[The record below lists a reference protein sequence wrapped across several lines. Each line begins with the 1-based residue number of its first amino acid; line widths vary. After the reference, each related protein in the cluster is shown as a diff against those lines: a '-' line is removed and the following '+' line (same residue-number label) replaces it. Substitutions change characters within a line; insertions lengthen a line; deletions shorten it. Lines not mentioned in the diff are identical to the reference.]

1 MLYITLGKSPQP
13 PFTKG
18 GILFADKF
26 LFMFDLFAP
35 FLIGL
40 FGSLHCLGMCGP
52 LVMAYSLHLQPQG
65 TGSAAPS
72 HPWSRGIGH
81 HAAFHLGRVF
91 TYGFL
96 GAVAAGIAH
105 LAGFNQI
112 FSGLRGGFTLGGGI
126 LMVLLG
132 LILLKVLP
140 VRLPSFGNGTVIG
153 RLCSR
158 LFQSRGLGS
167 KWLLGLAAG
176 FLPCMLSWAMI
187 VKAATAPDPLRGFL
201 TMVFFGLGTAP
212 VLFSTG
218 FSASLLSFRM
228 RLFGERAAALSVIAM
243 GCILLFK
250 GTRYL
255 A

>member
-1 MLYITLGKSPQP
+1 
-13 PFTKG
+13 
-18 GILFADKF
+18 
-26 LFMFDLFAP
+26 MFDFFAP

-52 LVMAYSLHLQPQG
+52 LVMAYSIHLQPQPRG
-65 TGSAAPS
+65 TAAASNLCSKGIS
-72 HPWSRGIGH
+72 HH
-81 HAAFHLGRVF
+81 VAFHLGRVF

-96 GAVAAGIAH
+96 GALAAGMAH

-112 FSGLRGGFTLGGGI
+112 FSGLRGGFTVGGGI
-126 LMVLLG
+126 LMILLG
-132 LILLKVLP
+132 LILLKILP
-140 VRLPSFGNGTVIG
+140 LRLPSFGNGTVIG
-153 RLCSR
+153 RLFSR

-167 KWLLGLAAG
+167 KWLLGLATG

-212 VLFSTG
+212 VLFSAG
-218 FSASLLSFRM
+218 FSASLLGFRV

>member
-1 MLYITLGKSPQP
+1 
-13 PFTKG
+13 
-18 GILFADKF
+18 
-26 LFMFDLFAP
+26 MFDLFAP

-52 LVMAYSLHLQPQG
+52 LVMAYSIHLQPQPRG
-65 TGSAAPS
+65 AAAASNLWSKGIS
-72 HPWSRGIGH
+72 HH
-81 HAAFHLGRVF
+81 VAFHLGRVF

-96 GAVAAGIAH
+96 GALSAGMAH

-112 FSGLRGGFTLGGGI
+112 FSGLRGGFTVGGGI

-132 LILLKVLP
+132 LILLKIVPL
-140 VRLPSFGNGTVIG
+140 RLPSFGNGTVIG
-153 RLCSR
+153 RLFSH

-167 KWLLGLAAG
+167 KWLLGLATG

-187 VKAATAPDPLRGFL
+187 VKAATAPDPFKGFL

-243 GCILLFK
+243 GFILLFK

>member
-1 MLYITLGKSPQP
+1 MIELPLI
-13 PFTKG
+13 FVA
-18 GILFADKF
+18 GILGTA
-26 LFMFDLFAP
+26 
-35 FLIGL
+35 
-40 FGSLHCLGMCGP
+40 HCLGMCGP
-52 LVMAYSLHLQPQG
+52 FAVTLGAAASTWSVALKRQLAYS
-65 TGSAAPS
+65 A
-72 HPWSRGIGH
+72 
-81 HAAFHLGRVF
+81 GRVF

-96 GAVAAGIAH
+96 GALSAGMAH

-112 FSGLRGGFTLGGGI
+112 FSGLRGGFTVGGGI

-132 LILLKVLP
+132 LILLKIVPL
-140 VRLPSFGNGTVIG
+140 RLPSFGNGTVIG
-153 RLCSR
+153 RLFSH

-167 KWLLGLAAG
+167 KWLLGLATG

-243 GCILLFK
+243 GFILLFK